1 LTVIDIHCHI
11 LPGIDDGPQHIDES
25 LEMAKIASLDGITTI
40 VATPHIKEPPYP
52 SEDIETKV
60 AVLNDRLT
68 EKGIP
73 VTVLQGADVS
83 STVDVSLLH
92 GYTIN
97 KTRYILIEFPHLYLP
112 GNAKEIIFRLMMHG
126 YRPIITH
133 PERNLSILENPK
145 LFLELLDT
153 GLLVQITAD
162 SLTGA
167 FGLDIR
173 ECASY
178 FLKKGVVN
186 FIATD
191 GHSSRERRPEL
202 SGAVRTASRIIGK
215 EQADRLV
222 TLNPGNVVQGKAIGA

>member
-1 LTVIDIHCHI
+1 VIDIHCHI
-11 LPGIDDGPQHIDES
+11 LPGIDDGPEHIDES

-52 SEDIETKV
+52 AEDIEIKV
-60 AVLNDRLT
+60 AALNDRLT

-73 VTVLQGADVS
+73 LNVLQGADVS
-83 STVDVSLLH
+83 STVDVSSLR

-97 KTRYILIEFPHLYLP
+97 RTRYILIEFPHLYLP
-112 GNAKEIIFRLMMHG
+112 GNAKDIIFRLMMHG

-145 LFLELLDT
+145 PFLELLDT

-162 SLTGA
+162 SITGA
-167 FGLDIR
+167 FGPDIR

-191 GHSSRERRPEL
+191 AHSSRERRPEL
-202 SGAVRTASRIIGK
+202 SGAVKIAAGILGR
-215 EQADRLV
+215 EQANRLV
-222 TLNPGNVVQGKAIGA
+222 TLNPGNVVQGTAIGA

>member
-1 LTVIDIHCHI
+1 MIDIHCHI
-11 LPGIDDGPQHIDES
+11 LPGIDDGPKHIDES

-40 VATPHIKEPPYP
+40 VATPHIKEPLPP
-52 SEDIETKV
+52 AEDIEIKV
-60 AVLNDRLT
+60 AALNDRLT

-73 VTVLQGADVS
+73 LSVLQGADVS
-83 STVDVSLLH
+83 SSVDVSSLH
-92 GYTIN
+92 AYTIN
-97 KTRYILIEFPHLYLP
+97 RTRYILIEFPHLYLP
-112 GNAKEIIFRLMMHG
+112 GNAKDIIFRLMMHG

-145 LFLELLDT
+145 LFLELVDA

-167 FGLDIR
+167 FGLDIQ

-191 GHSSRERRPEL
+191 AHSSRERRPEL
-202 SGAVRTASRIIGK
+202 SGAVKIAARILGK
-215 EQADRLV
+215 EQANRLV
-222 TLNPGNVVQGKAIGA
+222 TLNPGNVLQGKTIGA

>member
-1 LTVIDIHCHI
+1 VIDIHCHI
-11 LPGIDDGPQHIDES
+11 LPGIDDGPKRIEES
-25 LEMAKIASLDGITTI
+25 IEMAKIAALDGITTI
-40 VATPHIKEPPYP
+40 VATPHIKEPPCP
-52 SEDIETKV
+52 PEVIETKV
-60 AVLNDRLT
+60 AALNHHLT

-73 VTVLQGADVS
+73 LNILQGADVS
-83 STVDVSLLH
+83 STVDVSSLH

-133 PERNLSILENPK
+133 PERNLSILGNPK
-145 LFLELLDT
+145 LLFELLDT

-178 FLKKGVVN
+178 FLKKRVVN

-191 GHSSRERRPEL
+191 AHSNRERRPEL
-202 SGAVRTASRIIGK
+202 SGAVKVAARILGK

-222 TLNPGNVVQGKAIGA
+222 TLNPGHVVQGKAIGA

>member
-1 LTVIDIHCHI
+1 VIDIHCHI
-11 LPGIDDGPQHIDES
+11 LPGIDDGPRHIDES
-25 LEMAKIASLDGITTI
+25 LEMAKIASRDGITTI

-52 SEDIETKV
+52 WENIGIKV
-60 AVLNDRLT
+60 AELNERLG
-68 EKGIP
+68 EEGIP
-73 VTVLQGADVS
+73 LNVLQGADVS
-83 STVDVSLLH
+83 FTVDVSSVH

-133 PERNLSILENPK
+133 PERNLSILGTPK
-145 LFLELLDT
+145 LFFDLLDT

-167 FGLDIR
+167 FGLDIQ

-178 FLKKGVVN
+178 FLKKKVVH

-191 GHSSRERRPEL
+191 AHSVRERRPEL
-202 SGAVRTASRIIGK
+202 SGAVKIAARILGK
-215 EQADRLV
+215 GQADRLV
-222 TLNPGNVVQGKAIGA
+222 TLNPGHVLQGKAIGA

>member
-1 LTVIDIHCHI
+1 VIDIHCHI
-11 LPGIDDGPQHIDES
+11 LPGIDDGPNHIDES
-25 LEMAKIASLDGITTI
+25 LEMAKIASRDGITTI

-52 SEDIETKV
+52 RENIAIK
-60 AVLNDRLT
+60 AAALNDRLR
-68 EKGIP
+68 EEGIP
-73 VTVLQGADVS
+73 LNVLQGADVS
-83 STVDVSLLH
+83 FTVDASAVR

-97 KTRYILIEFPHLYLP
+97 RTRYILIEFPHLYLP
-112 GNAKEIIFRLMMHG
+112 GNAKEVIFRLMMHG

-133 PERNLSILENPK
+133 PERNLSILGTPR
-145 LFLELLDT
+145 LFFDLLDT

-167 FGLDIR
+167 FGLDIQ

-178 FLKKGVVN
+178 FLKKRVVN

-191 GHSSRERRPEL
+191 AHSSRERRPEL
-202 SGAVRTASRIIGK
+202 SGAVKIAARILGK

-222 TLNPGNVVQGKAIGA
+222 TLNPGNVLQGKEIGA

>member
-1 LTVIDIHCHI
+1 VIDIHCHI
-11 LPGIDDGPQHIDES
+11 LPGIDDGPRHIDES

-52 SEDIETKV
+52 PEDIEAKV
-60 AVLNDRLT
+60 AALNDRLT

-73 VTVLQGADVS
+73 VTILQGADVS
-83 STVDVSLLH
+83 SMVDVSLLH
-92 GYTIN
+92 CYTIN
-97 KTRYILIEFPHLYLP
+97 KTPYILIEFPHLYLP

-133 PERNLSILENPK
+133 PERNLSILGNPA
-145 LFLELLDT
+145 LFFELLDT
-153 GLLVQITAD
+153 GMLVQITAD

-173 ECASY
+173 ECAAY

-191 GHSSRERRPEL
+191 AHSSRKRRPEL
-202 SGAVRTASRIIGK
+202 SGAVQAASRIIGK
-215 EQADRLV
+215 DQALRLV
-222 TLNPGNVVQGKAIGA
+222 TLNPGNVVQGNAIGA

>member
-1 LTVIDIHCHI
+1 VIDIHCHI
-11 LPGIDDGPQHIDES
+11 LPGIDDGPEHIDES

-52 SEDIETKV
+52 SEDIGIKV
-60 AVLNDRLT
+60 AALNDRLT

-73 VTVLQGADVS
+73 LNVLQGADVS
-83 STVDVSLLH
+83 STVDVSSLH

-97 KTRYILIEFPHLYLP
+97 KTQYVLIEFPHLYLP
-112 GNAKEIIFRLMMHG
+112 CNAKDIIFRLMMHG

-145 LFLELLDT
+145 LFLEFLDM

-162 SLTGA
+162 SITGA

-178 FLKKGVVN
+178 FLKKGIVN

-191 GHSSRERRPEL
+191 AHSSRERRPEL
-202 SGAVRTASRIIGK
+202 SGAVKIAARILGK
-215 EQADRLV
+215 EQANRLV
-222 TLNPGNVVQGKAIGA
+222 TLNPGNVLQGKAIGA

>member
-52 SEDIETKV
+52 PEDIETKV
-60 AVLNDRLT
+60 AALNDRLT

-83 STVDVSLLH
+83 STVDISSLH
-92 GYTIN
+92 AYTIN
-97 KTRYILIEFPHLYLP
+97 RTRYILIEFPHLYLP

-173 ECASY
+173 DCALY

-191 GHSSRERRPEL
+191 AHSSRERRPEL
-202 SGAVRTASRIIGK
+202 SGAVKIAARILGK

>member
-1 LTVIDIHCHI
+1 VIDIHCHI
-11 LPGIDDGPQHIDES
+11 LPGIDDGPKHIDES
-25 LEMAKIASLDGITTI
+25 LEMAEIASRDGITTI

-52 SEDIETKV
+52 WETIGIKV
-60 AVLNDRLT
+60 AELNERLG
-68 EKGIP
+68 EEGIP
-73 VTVLQGADVS
+73 LNVLQGADVS
-83 STVDVSLLH
+83 FTVDVSSVH

-133 PERNLSILENPK
+133 PERNLSILGTPK
-145 LFLELLDT
+145 LFFDLLDT

-167 FGLDIR
+167 FGLDIQ

-178 FLKKGVVN
+178 FLKKKVVH

-191 GHSSRERRPEL
+191 AHSGRERRPEL
-202 SGAVRTASRIIGK
+202 SGAVKIAARILGK

-222 TLNPGNVVQGKAIGA
+222 TLNPGHVVQGKAIGA